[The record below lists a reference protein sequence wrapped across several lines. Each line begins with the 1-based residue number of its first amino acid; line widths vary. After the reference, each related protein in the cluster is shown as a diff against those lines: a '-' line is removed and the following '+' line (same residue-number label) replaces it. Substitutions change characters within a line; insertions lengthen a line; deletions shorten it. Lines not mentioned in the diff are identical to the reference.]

1 MPRLLIVNAD
11 DFNLTEGVSRGIV
24 EGYRRGI
31 LTSTTAMAN
40 LPGLESA
47 MALTRDLPGLS
58 VGLHVNLT
66 FGPPVLPPERVR
78 SLVDG
83 TGILVRDRERLAH
96 TGEPEE
102 IREEVRAQARR
113 FEQVAGAPPSH
124 VDTHYHMHRHAAV
137 FEAVLDLARTL
148 QVPVRAVSHEMA
160 EAIRGRGLRCADRM
174 TGDVGSDAYWTVAR
188 LVGVIPALP
197 EGVTE
202 ICCHPGHWDSALAVS
217 SYGPQRDVELQ
228 ALCDP
233 AVLRA
238 VEESGVRLI
247 SYADLGGGT
256 GRRGPDA

>member
-11 DFNLTEGVSRGIV
+11 DFNLTEGVSRGIL

-47 MALTRDLPGLS
+47 VAPARDLPGLS

-66 FGPPVLPPERVR
+66 FGPPVLSPERVR

-83 TGILVRDRERLAH
+83 TGIFVRDREHVAH
-96 TGEPEE
+96 AGEPEE
-102 IREEVRAQARR
+102 IREEVQAQARR
-113 FEQVAGAPPSH
+113 FEQAAGMPPSH
-124 VDTHYHMHRHAAV
+124 VDTHYHMHRHPAV
-137 FEAVLDLARTL
+137 FEAVMELAGKLR
-148 QVPVRAVSHEMA
+148 VPVRALAPEMA
-160 EAIRGRGLRCADRM
+160 EAIRGRGLRCADRL
-174 TGDVGSDAYWTVAR
+174 TGDVGAEAYWTVAR
-188 LVGVIPALP
+188 LHGLIPALP

-202 ICCHPGHWDSALAVS
+202 ICCHPGYWDPALAVS
-217 SYGPQRDVELQ
+217 SYGRQREVELQ

-247 SYADLGGGT
+247 SYADLGRGMGQ
-256 GRRGPDA
+256 RGPDA